1 MRWVALGLVLSLL
14 GVGVTGCGS
23 GSGSSGGGSGSG
35 NGGIVLTVKVDFT
48 GGNPVTGTFK
58 DTSFGST
65 SPTCA
70 DYATKSQPFGTGFI
84 TPDPTN
90 GGKFGG
96 KEVSIQA
103 TIPNKK
109 FHGPGT
115 YGGAT
120 FLGLKIGQDLYANG
134 NDDPW
139 TLVVKG
145 DGSGS
150 LAFSNAQGTA
160 ASDVESGT
168 MTWTCASS

>member
-1 MRWVALGLVLSLL
+1 MRWVALGLALALL
-14 GVGVTGCGS
+14 GGGVTGCGS
-23 GSGSSGGGSGSG
+23 GGDSSGGGSGGG
-35 NGGIVLTVKVDFT
+35 NGGIVLTVKVAFT

-58 DTSFGST
+58 DTSFGS
-65 SPTCA
+65 SSATCA
-70 DYATKSQPFGTGFI
+70 DYATKSQPFGTGFL
-84 TPDPTN
+84 TPDPIN

-103 TIPNKK
+103 TVANNK

-115 YGGAT
+115 YNGTT

-139 TLVVKG
+139 TLVVKD

-168 MTWTCASS
+168 MTWTCGTS